1 MYGWDHPQLVKMLE
15 GESSAGT
22 AAAGAPTACD
32 RDTPMADAFTATT
45 ATGTGGGGGSE
56 GQNAA
61 AGAGGQGGNGG
72 NREGVGTVV
81 KETASLVQLRLLYL
95 EALGNEDAYLS
106 LAMGAKMWSEAVS
119 SLLKSGDR

>member
-1 MYGWDHPQLVKMLE
+1 M
-15 GESSAGT
+15 
-22 AAAGAPTACD
+22 
-32 RDTPMADAFTATT
+32 
-45 ATGTGGGGGSE
+45 
-56 GQNAA
+56 
-61 AGAGGQGGNGG
+61 
-72 NREGVGTVV
+72 GVGTIV